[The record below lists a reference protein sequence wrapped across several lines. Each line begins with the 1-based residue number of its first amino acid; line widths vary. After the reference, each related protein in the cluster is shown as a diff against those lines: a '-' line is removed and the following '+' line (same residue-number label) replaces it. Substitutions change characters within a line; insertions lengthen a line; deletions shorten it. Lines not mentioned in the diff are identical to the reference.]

1 MLDDNIFINA
11 SANIQ
16 IIFGMA
22 IVFHDILM
30 ICN

>member
-1 MLDDNIFINA
+1 MLDDNIFIKTF
-11 SANIQ
+11 ANIQ
-16 IIFGMA
+16 KIFGMA

>member
-1 MLDDNIFINA
+1 MLDDNFFINA

-16 IIFGMA
+16 KIFGMA